1 MQAFFDSCVWILG
14 NHPKNHT
21 PASDSNLPPP
31 SIMQDAFSQTTA
43 LKRRILAI
51 TGLAFLVLAGWLWL
65 GEYQHDKSSGEKA
78 LDEAGVSTSEPDPLV
93 PKAQPAGTRL
103 TMGIREG
110 IEKARLEAET
120 KQQAQRAIDEAD
132 EAEAKRL
139 AHWRAHF
146 PYPKQTNSIL
156 AYNPSRYD
164 VLNPETFNDDPVM
177 ENAVDDHAF
186 MTCFYKNP
194 QIEWPEFEQLYHLL
208 EAVDR
213 GDNPRITAEIFSC
226 LQLYHKTV
234 YYGRDAFGPKTPKEA
249 YESYADPIVG
259 MLVLDRYWPDRP
271 LMSLEDARQYR
282 DRLLKEIPPDRLI
295 LKRQPNEVFAFGDLT
310 MANLKAGD
318 PLLTSNPNIL
328 YYGPRFMPPNPEEP
342 PPKQQDH
349 FMDFIRSQVP
359 NPSE

>member
-1 MQAFFDSCVWILG
+1 
-14 NHPKNHT
+14 
-21 PASDSNLPPP
+21 
-31 SIMQDAFSQTTA
+31 
-43 LKRRILAI
+43 
-51 TGLAFLVLAGWLWL
+51 
-65 GEYQHDKSSGEKA
+65 
-78 LDEAGVSTSEPDPLV
+78 
-93 PKAQPAGTRL
+93 
-103 TMGIREG
+103 MGIREG

-120 KQQAQRAIDEAD
+120 KQQAQRAIDEAS

-194 QIEWPEFEQLYHLL
+194 QIDWPEFEQLYHLL

-234 YYGRDAFGPKTPKEA
+234 YYGRDAFGPKTPEEA
-249 YESYADPIVG
+249 YES
-259 MLVLDRYWPDRP
+259 
-271 LMSLEDARQYR
+271 
-282 DRLLKEIPPDRLI
+282 
-295 LKRQPNEVFAFGDLT
+295 
-310 MANLKAGD
+310 
-318 PLLTSNPNIL
+318 
-328 YYGPRFMPPNPEEP
+328 
-342 PPKQQDH
+342 
-349 FMDFIRSQVP
+349 
-359 NPSE
+359 

>member
-1 MQAFFDSCVWILG
+1 MQACFDSCVWIPVT
-14 NHPKNHT
+14 HPKNHT
-21 PASDSNLPPP
+21 PTSRFEPSTTFHHAGCFFSNHSSETENSGHHRVSLLGP
-31 SIMQDAFSQTTA
+31 ARVA
-43 LKRRILAI
+43 
-51 TGLAFLVLAGWLWL
+51 LAFGNTSTINPLARKLSMRL
-65 GEYQHDKSSGEKA
+65 
-78 LDEAGVSTSEPDPLV
+78 GVSTSEPDPLV

-110 IEKARLEAET
+110 IEKPDWRLR
-120 KQQAQRAIDEAD
+120 QSS
-132 EAEAKRL
+132 RL
-139 AHWRAHF
+139 SGRSMKPPRLRPSAWHTGGLTS

-194 QIEWPEFEQLYHLL
+194 QIDWPEFEQLYHLL

-234 YYGRDAFGPKTPKEA
+234 YYGRDAFGPKTPEEA

-271 LMSLEDARQYR
+271 
-282 DRLLKEIPPDRLI
+282 P
-295 LKRQPNEVFAFGDLT
+295 
-310 MANLKAGD
+310 
-318 PLLTSNPNIL
+318 
-328 YYGPRFMPPNPEEP
+328 
-342 PPKQQDH
+342 
-349 FMDFIRSQVP
+349 
-359 NPSE
+359 